1 MNECDIYVAEEILK
15 LIKNRNGC
23 VTGVDIEKLVADEAQ
38 YYRIC
43 RSLCNSGAAI
53 KGRIGLSGTEKTAY
67 IISKGGARYIYT
79 QEQEDTNTLALQ
91 NEDLE
96 LSIAEKKRNKYYSVV
111 ALIISLLSLVI
122 SAAAFII
129 SLR

>member
-15 LIKNRNGC
+15 RLKNRNGC
-23 VTGVDIEKLVADEAQ
+23 VTGVDIEVLETDEAQ

-43 RSLCNSGAAI
+43 CSLCNFGAAI
-53 KGRIGLSGTEKTAY
+53 KGSIGLSGTEKTGY
-67 IISKGGARYIYT
+67 IISKGGARYIYA
-79 QEQEDTNTLALQ
+79 QEQENTNAIALQ

-96 LSIAEKKRNKYYSVV
+96 LSVAEKKRNKYYSVV
-111 ALIISLLSLVI
+111 ALVISLLSFII